1 MIEPSGSVSRIAPA
15 PTVFAFPLGLCVGSN
30 VSFGP
35 YAWRILYILYRC
47 TGCTEL
53 IPHIA
58 HPYALIGFFVF
69 STPLHSPDSGK
80 SVNSTIG
87 PDSKRLLSASH
98 SNYFSTGPQQINIP
112 PIASILAPPRYPS
125 PKHGKEKKD
134 KIPTISWCV
143 SAQDDTVL
151 RPFDSH
157 CQVPYFSL

>member
-15 PTVFAFPLGLCVGSN
+15 PTVFAFPLGFCVGSN

-58 HPYALIGFFVF
+58 DPYTLIGFFVF
-69 STPLHSPDSGK
+69 STPLTVANLLS
-80 SVNSTIG
+80 NSTIG
-87 PDSKRLLSASH
+87 PDLKRLIRCASH

-134 KIPTISWCV
+134 KIKIISWCV
-143 SAQDDTVL
+143 SVRDDTIL
-151 RPFDSH
+151 RPFDIHS
-157 CQVPYFSL
+157 QVPYFSL

>member
-112 PIASILAPPRYPS
+112 PNRINSGPAQIPITKTRE
-125 PKHGKEKKD
+125 GKEG
-134 KIPTISWCV
+134 
-143 SAQDDTVL
+143 
-151 RPFDSH
+151 
-157 CQVPYFSL
+157 